1 MSEDNSTVVRL
12 TQIDHLGAAMQRLR
26 IWLDSERI
34 EPSEFKAAV
43 DATGYTFT
51 IEFRS
56 FPDADRFRAQF
67 RHSLAT
73 GS

>member
-26 IWLDSERI
+26 T
-34 EPSEFKAAV
+34 SEFKAAV